1 MAAIAAV
8 AASAFRIPLPTVLTD
23 SMHGTMLDFELITAR
38 VRDADGAEGVG
49 YTFTVGRNGRA
60 VLSVLRD
67 EIAEI
72 VAGADAELIEAL
84 WQKIWWATHYGG
96 RGGPTVLALSAF
108 DMALWDL
115 KARRADLPLWR
126 LLGGN
131 DPRVPCYAGGIDL
144 DLPLDDLL
152 QQTDDNLARGFRAIK
167 MKVGRPAL
175 AQDVERVA
183 AMRRHLGD
191 GFPLMADANMKWSA
205 DQAIRAARAF
215 APHDLTWLEEPIPPD
230 DMAAHARVLRDGG
243 VPIAAGENLRTLW
256 DFRHLIASG
265 GVTYPEPDVTNCG
278 GVTPFIKIA
287 HLAEA
292 FGLPVTSHGAHD
304 VTVHLLAAV
313 PNRAYLEAHG
323 FGLDRYIAEPLVIE
337 AGNAIAPERPGH
349 GISFDWGALERVR
362 TG

>member
-1 MAAIAAV
+1 MAAIAELHTG
-8 AASAFRIPLPTVLTD
+8 FYRIALPTVLTD
-23 SMHGTMLDFELITAR
+23 STHGTMAHFWLVTAL
-38 VRDADGAEGVG
+38 VRDAEGAEGVG

-60 VLSVLRD
+60 VHSALRD
-67 EIAEI
+67 EIADI
-72 VAGADAELIEAL
+72 TTGSDAELIEAL

-115 KARRADLPLWR
+115 KARRAQLPLYR

-131 DPRVPCYAGGIDL
+131 DNRVPCYAGGIDL
-144 DLPLDDLL
+144 DLSVPDLL
-152 QQTDDNLARGFRAIK
+152 TQTDGNLERGFRAIK
-167 MKVGRPAL
+167 MKVGRPDL
-175 AQDVERVA
+175 RQDVERVA

-191 GFPLMADANMKWSA
+191 GFPLMADANMKWTA

-215 APHDLTWLEEPIPPD
+215 AHYDLPWLEEPIPPD

-243 VPIAAGENLRTLW
+243 LPIAAGENLRTLW

-292 FGLPVTSHGAHD
+292 FGL
-304 VTVHLLAAV
+304 
-313 PNRAYLEAHG
+313 
-323 FGLDRYIAEPLVIE
+323 DRK
-337 AGNAIAPERPGH
+337 
-349 GISFDWGALERVR
+349 S
-362 TG
+362 T